1 MDLGIKGKN
10 AIIAASS
17 AGLGFACAES
27 LAKEGVN
34 VVINGRDAERL
45 NAAAEKLRLTV
56 AGSVTTVVG
65 DIALDETR
73 AALLNACP
81 RPDILITNNGGPPPG
96 RFQDW
101 GRDNWLNA
109 VDSNMLA
116 PLLLIRDVL
125 DGMVERK
132 FGRIINITS
141 AMTKSPMSP
150 MGLSSAAR
158 TGLMSVAKGLSKDVA
173 SSNVTINNIL
183 PERINTD
190 RQLEWPNLQCN
201 SRASHLKK
209 RMKKWHKRLR
219 LNASDVQKKLA
230 TPVPSYAALKLDS
243 SRARAFTS
251 MVARTTVCSNDNSV
265 RY

>member
-1 MDLGIKGKN
+1 MDLGIAGKN

-34 VVINGRDAERL
+34 VVINGRDKDRL
-45 NAAAEKLRLTV
+45 DTAAEKLRLI
-56 AGSVTTVVG
+56 AKGPVTGVVG

-73 AALLNACP
+73 LALLQACP

-101 GRDNWLNA
+101 GRDNWLSA

-141 AMTKSPMSP
+141 AMTKSPLSP

-190 RQLEWPNLQCN
+190 RQLGMAKLAVQFKGITLEEAYEEMAQTI
-201 SRASHLKK
+201 AA
-209 RMKKWHKRLR
+209 KRLGR
-219 LNASDVQKKLA
+219 PEEVGDTCAFLCSAQAGFISGQSIHLDGG
-230 TPVPSYAALKLDS
+230 SYSGL
-243 SRARAFTS
+243 F
-251 MVARTTVCSNDNSV
+251 
-265 RY
+265 